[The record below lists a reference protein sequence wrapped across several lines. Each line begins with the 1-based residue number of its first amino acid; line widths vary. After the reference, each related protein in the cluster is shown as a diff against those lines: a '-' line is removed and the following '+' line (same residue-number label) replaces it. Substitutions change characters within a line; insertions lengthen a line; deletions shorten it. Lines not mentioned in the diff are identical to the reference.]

1 MNDTSDNLDKHFQ
14 HAVKLVETGDYHS
27 LRVLLMKHP
36 KLATKRDETS
46 ATLLIRLIDYPGNR
60 PNAHKTARVLLV
72 AGCDV
77 DARRDESNGTALA
90 GVLSTGEIDVA
101 RVLLEFGANFRAKLG
116 FKKGDVIDLAI
127 ELCSNDANE
136 NSGFSKAIREL
147 VADFTG
153 LELG

>member
-1 MNDTSDNLDKHFQ
+1 MNQRSNHLDKQFQ

-27 LRVLLMKHP
+27 LRVLLMQHP
-36 KLATKRDETS
+36 RLASKRDETN
-46 ATLLIRLIDYPGNR
+46 ATLLVRLIDYPGNR

-77 DARRDESNGTALA
+77 DARRDANNGTALA

-116 FKKGDVIDLAI
+116 FKEGDVIDLAI
-127 ELCSNDANE
+127 ALCSNDTNE
-136 NSGFSKAIREL
+136 KSGLSSAVRKL

-153 LELG
+153 LELE